1 MRLPQLDQ
9 KIELYWGEAALL
21 ASSIAEVVYTRALP
35 QPLTSALALGALARV
50 YQRVAAHAAKEQIQV
65 GLPSRRPWRLTLRYD
80 EVAALMY
87 ILPTAPGAGR
97 VWGEV
102 QRVSLNLDH
111 VIAFEL
117 GEPTAG

>member
-9 KIELYWGEAALL
+9 KIELYWGEASGL
-21 ASSIAEVVYTRALP
+21 ASSIAEFVYTRRQP

-50 YQRVAAHAAKEQIQV
+50 YQRVAAHATKEQVHV

-87 ILPTAPGAGR
+87 ILLTTPAAGR

-102 QRVSLNLDH
+102 QRVSLNLDQ

-117 GEPTAG
+117 GGTTAG